1 MIRHLI
7 TLTAALAATVSIS
20 PAQGSP
26 PTQAKLRLLAFMPAL
41 QQEEAYA
48 HDPAADEGVAG
59 VAAPIKSY
67 LNHEF
72 STVLTK
78 SRKVVFTTKPDHAS
92 INRPGEVIGEGTLP
106 AAGNTAIFVFLPG
119 KPGDKAKNQVMAIDD
134 SKRTFPPGSFH
145 ITNIG
150 TQTVRLTLE
159 KTNYDFAPGKVILI
173 TDPPVGETHQSIMQ
187 AFVQKGPNN
196 WVRIA
201 AGRWPHPG
209 RGRNLALIFQNPAT
223 GNMELRGFDDM
234 PATEATEE
242 QGTAA
247 APAKP

>member
-7 TLTAALAATVSIS
+7 TLSAALVATVSIS
-20 PAQGSP
+20 PAQGP
-26 PTQAKLRLLAFMPAL
+26 PPVQAKLRLLAFMPSL
-41 QQEEAYA
+41 QMEEAYA
-48 HDPAADEGVAG
+48 HDPAADDGVAG

-106 AAGNTAIFVFLPG
+106 AASNTAIFVFLPG
-119 KPGDKAKNQVMAIDD
+119 KPGDKAKDQIMAIDD
-134 SKRTFPPGSFH
+134 SKKTFPPGSFH

-150 TQTVRLTLE
+150 AQTVRLTLE
-159 KTNYDFAPGKVILI
+159 KTNYDFTPGKVALI
-173 TDPPVGETHQSIMQ
+173 TDPPVGETGQSVMQ
-187 AFVQKGPNN
+187 AFVQKGTN
-196 WVRIA
+196 WVRIS

-234 PATEATEE
+234 PATEAQEQ

-247 APAKP
+247 SPAHP

>member
-7 TLTAALAATVSIS
+7 PLTATLMATVSLS
-20 PAQGSP
+20 PAQGP
-26 PTQAKLRLLAFMPAL
+26 PPAQAKLRLLAFTPAL
-41 QQEEAYA
+41 QLEEAYA

-59 VAAPIKSY
+59 VPAPIKTY
-67 LNHEF
+67 LNHQF

-78 SRKVVFTTKPDHAS
+78 SRKVVFTTKPDHGS

-119 KPGDKAKNQVMAIDD
+119 KPGDKAKDQVMVIDD

-159 KTNYDFAPGKVILI
+159 TTNYDFPPGKVTLI
-173 TDPPVGETHQSIMQ
+173 TDPPVGEIQQSIMQ
-187 AFVQKGPNN
+187 AFVQKGTN
-196 WVRIA
+196 WVRVA

-209 RGRNLALIFQNPAT
+209 RGRSLALIFQNPVS
-223 GNMELRGFDDM
+223 GNIELKGFDDM
-234 PATEATEE
+234 PATEATEG
-242 QGTAA
+242 QGTVAS
-247 APAKP
+247 PAHP